1 VVKKVS
7 TFSQA
12 KTNQKSSE
20 CGSVRLAEG
29 SYMEIMLA
37 GVVLLL
43 ALGAFVRAVRV
54 KKVVI
59 EFDRNEK
66 PPKQLNH

>member
-1 VVKKVS
+1 M
-7 TFSQA
+7 TFSYLLSINVR
-12 KTNQKSSE
+12 TNVVASFQE
-20 CGSVRLAEG
+20 RRWA
-29 SYMEIMLA
+29 MEVLVT
-37 GVVLLL
+37 GVVLLIVL
-43 ALGAFVRAVRV
+43 AGFVRAVRV

>member
-1 VVKKVS
+1 MDVMV
-7 TFSQA
+7 T
-12 KTNQKSSE
+12 
-20 CGSVRLAEG
+20 
-29 SYMEIMLA
+29 

-43 ALGAFVRAVRV
+43 ALGAFIRGIRL

-66 PPKQLNH
+66 ERKQLNQNNRDSI

>member
-1 VVKKVS
+1 
-7 TFSQA
+7 
-12 KTNQKSSE
+12 
-20 CGSVRLAEG
+20 
-29 SYMEIMLA
+29 MEVMIA

>member
-1 VVKKVS
+1 
-7 TFSQA
+7 
-12 KTNQKSSE
+12 
-20 CGSVRLAEG
+20 
-29 SYMEIMLA
+29 MEVLVT
-37 GVVLLL
+37 GVVLLIAL
-43 ALGAFVRAVRV
+43 AGFVRAVRV

>member
-1 VVKKVS
+1 
-7 TFSQA
+7 
-12 KTNQKSSE
+12 
-20 CGSVRLAEG
+20 
-29 SYMEIMLA
+29 MEVLIT

-43 ALGAFVRAVRV
+43 ALAAFVRAVRV

-66 PPKQLNH
+66 PPKQLNK

>member
-1 VVKKVS
+1 
-7 TFSQA
+7 
-12 KTNQKSSE
+12 
-20 CGSVRLAEG
+20 
-29 SYMEIMLA
+29 MEVLIT

-43 ALGAFVRAVRV
+43 ALGAFVRGMRL

-59 EFDRNEK
+59 EFERNEK

>member
-1 VVKKVS
+1 
-7 TFSQA
+7 
-12 KTNQKSSE
+12 
-20 CGSVRLAEG
+20 
-29 SYMEIMLA
+29 MEMLVT
-37 GVVLLL
+37 GVVLLIAL
-43 ALGAFVRAVRV
+43 AGFVRAIRV